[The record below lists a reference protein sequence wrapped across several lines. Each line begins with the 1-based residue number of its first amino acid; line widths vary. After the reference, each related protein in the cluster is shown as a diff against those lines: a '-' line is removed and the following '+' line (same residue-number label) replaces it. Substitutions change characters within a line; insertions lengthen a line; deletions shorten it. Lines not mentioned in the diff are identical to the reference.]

1 MCFHLIN
8 QVEFSEYEDSAY
20 EAAERLS
27 LLDAVHFL
35 QAAWADADDQV
46 RGVNRLVNFLS
57 TNIFPFPVHPGV
69 LVQVRP

>member
-46 RGVNRLVNFLS
+46 RG
-57 TNIFPFPVHPGV
+57 
-69 LVQVRP
+69 